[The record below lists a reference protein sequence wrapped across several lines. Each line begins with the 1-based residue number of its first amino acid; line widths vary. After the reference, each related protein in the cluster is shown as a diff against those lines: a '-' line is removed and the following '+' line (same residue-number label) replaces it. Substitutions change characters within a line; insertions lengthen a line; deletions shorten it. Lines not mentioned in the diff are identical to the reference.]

1 MTAQGDPAQVGGAG
15 LRRGQPGDA
24 GFAPQGPLR
33 WRPWPRL
40 CQSCH
45 GRCLRRGAGGQ
56 RPAASGCTDIN
67 PVQIRHLLSYT
78 SQQASGITSWQ
89 TDVDHIEK
97 TFDFAG
103 MPARSGVTSATMVE
117 AGFTGVWDV
126 FEGFN
131 NLFDSYPSI
140 MTGRLCST
148 NWAAVTR

>member
-1 MTAQGDPAQVGGAG
+1 MSNATK
-15 LRRGQPGDA
+15 
-24 GFAPQGPLR
+24 PLE
-33 WRPWPRL
+33 
-40 CQSCH
+40 
-45 GRCLRRGAGGQ
+45 
-56 RPAASGCTDIN
+56 
-67 PVQIRHLLSYT
+67 
-78 SQQASGITSWQ
+78 
-89 TDVDHIEK
+89 DVLDHIEK

-103 MPARSGVTSATMVE
+103 MPARSGVTSATLVE